1 MCQHPNIIKL
11 IDLFENSD
19 YYFIVLEYL
28 DGKDLYD
35 YLQSRNYK
43 LSEER
48 VKEIAFQLVIAIK
61 YLHNYGIVHR
71 DIKLENIMMT
81 QCSEKGN
88 PKIVDFGLAKM
99 MGPTEKAREPFGT
112 LGYLAPEILK
122 KESYSSQCDLYSLGC
137 LLYALLCGSLPFD
150 SNDPK
155 ETIRMTING
164 EVAFE

>member
-1 MCQHPNIIKL
+1 
-11 IDLFENSD
+11 
-19 YYFIVLEYL
+19 
-28 DGKDLYD
+28 
-35 YLQSRNYK
+35 
-43 LSEER
+43 
-48 VKEIAFQLVIAIK
+48 
-61 YLHNYGIVHR
+61 
-71 DIKLENIMMT
+71 
-81 QCSEKGN
+81 
-88 PKIVDFGLAKM
+88 M